1 MRDEYLTKITLAR
14 KDSGEQVISYYLSV
28 DRYDCKPFS
37 FSYRRIVG
45 FSKLPIWGSS
55 RNYYSLGIASK
66 RMLSRA
72 NRDLRDDPSLII
84 ISMHYTETARI
95 VRDLPD
101 YYEVKP
107 NGKVRMIR

>member
-1 MRDEYLTKITLAR
+1 MRHDYLTQVTLSR
-14 KDSGEQVISYYLSV
+14 KGSVEPVIVYNLRI

-37 FSYRRIVG
+37 FSYRKFVG
-45 FSKLPIWGSS
+45 FGKQDMYGAS

-66 RMLSRA
+66 RMLYRA
-72 NRDLRDDPSLII
+72 NRDRYEDPSLII
-84 ISMHYTETARI
+84 SSMQYTETALI
-95 VRDLPD
+95 VAQLPD